1 LSPVNPQACVLT
13 KLPEGPCR
21 LLATVCKKPLSEV
34 DPLLPPSALTRLSK
48 LVCSDASAELAAVLE
63 VELALEAVSVVDVAS
78 VLDVEPVLEVD
89 PTLQVLPLEVA
100 AVLEEAAC
108 ACKAAI
114 RLCMNCCS
122 APAAVV
128 ASVLE
133 EVDEV
138 DPEVLLPLVESVP
151 VVELVLP
158 TPLSC
163 NASMIAPIKP
173 PPGGGGGALVP
184 EVASLPLADV
194 DWL

>member
-1 LSPVNPQACVLT
+1 M
-13 KLPEGPCR
+13 PEGPWR
-21 LLATVCKKPLSEV
+21 LLATVCKKPLSEA

-48 LVCSDASAELAAVLE
+48 LVCSDASAELTAVLE

-78 VLDVEPVLEVD
+78 LLEVDPVLEVD
-89 PTLQVLPLEVA
+89 PTLQVLPPDVA

-122 APAAVV
+122 ASAAVV
-128 ASVLE
+128 ASELE
-133 EVDEV
+133 DVDAEVDEL
-138 DPEVLLPLVESVP
+138 DPEVLLPVVESVP
-151 VVELVLP
+151 VAELVLP

-173 PPGGGGGALVP
+173 PPGGGGGGALVL